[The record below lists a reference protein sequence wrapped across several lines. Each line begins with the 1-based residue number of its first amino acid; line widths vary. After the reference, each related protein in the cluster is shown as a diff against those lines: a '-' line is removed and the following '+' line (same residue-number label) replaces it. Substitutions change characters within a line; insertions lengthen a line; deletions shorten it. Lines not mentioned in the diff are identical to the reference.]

1 MDYSLMMACTAV
13 GLINNDSRSAL
24 PNAPVVAARP
34 AGRTRRML
42 ARLQG
47 WLATVLHQ
55 AAWTIEPQPQ
65 TVAEP

>member
-13 GLINNDSRSAL
+13 ALMNNESRSAL

-47 WLATVLHQ
+47 WLARVLHQ
-55 AAWTIEPQPQ
+55 AARAIEPRPQ
-65 TVAEP
+65 AVTEY